1 MLLKLVFCFAGIFI
15 SYLVYGVTL
24 ELLIKLYGEN
34 VFKHS
39 FLLVLIPSVCSLILA
54 KISMFIKDKL
64 KPDGNDNSI
73 GKPHVPKK
81 YYLSISILF
90 MGTMLCANYS
100 LTYIT
105 YPTQLI
111 VKSSKPIPII
121 LCGFILVRK
130 VYTYHR
136 LISTFVIVIG
146 VSAFMYE
153 QYRIKIHVENGQADK
168 QTKQTITVNADSYKF
183 GILLVLGSLTF
194 DGLLA
199 TVQDKLKL
207 NYTLQTYDMMYY
219 VNVFSSILLFVAF
232 IVSGELM
239 SFRKMFGEESLIF
252 FYLLLSGISSAVGQ
266 NFIYYTLTQFGPLTV
281 SIMTTVRKFCNVFV
295 LVLYF
300 KHAFTMRL
308 WIYVV
313 IVFSGLGLD
322 IWAQQQIGK

>member
-1 MLLKLVFCFAGIFI
+1 MCKLLFNVYHLSYSADSKVKQAHTDRFMWIYFGSESIYI
-15 SYLVYGVTL
+15 S
-24 ELLIKLYGEN
+24 
-34 VFKHS
+34 S
-39 FLLVLIPSVCSLILA
+39 FNQHVC
-54 KISMFIKDKL
+54 
-64 KPDGNDNSI
+64 
-73 GKPHVPKK
+73 
-81 YYLSISILF
+81 
-90 MGTMLCANYS
+90 YS
-100 LTYIT
+100 
-105 YPTQLI
+105 
-111 VKSSKPIPII
+111 
-121 LCGFILVRK
+121 
-130 VYTYHR
+130 
-136 LISTFVIVIG
+136 IG

>member
-34 VFKHS
+34 VFKHCL
-39 FLLVLIPSVCSLILA
+39 LLVLIPSVCSLILA

-64 KPDGNDNSI
+64 KPDENDNSI
-73 GKPHVPKK
+73 GKPLVPKK
-81 YYLSISILF
+81 YYWSISILF

-111 VKSSKPIPII
+111 VKSSKPIPIV

-146 VSAFMYE
+146 VSTFMYE

-232 IVSGELM
+232 IVSGELL
-239 SFRKMFGEESLIF
+239 SFRKMFGEERLIF

>member
-111 VKSSKPIPII
+111 VKSSKPIPIV

-252 FYLLLSGISSAVGQ
+252 FTYFYQESQVPLDRIS
-266 NFIYYTLTQFGPLTV
+266 FI
-281 SIMTTVRKFCNVFV
+281 I
-295 LVLYF
+295 
-300 KHAFTMRL
+300 H
-308 WIYVV
+308 
-313 IVFSGLGLD
+313 
-322 IWAQQQIGK
+322 